1 MLIVLSHW
9 YEIKIR
15 FFYLIFSFIFTLV
28 VSYFYSEVILYFY
41 VVPFISEFK
50 EKKFIFT
57 DLSEGF
63 SSCLSVSFNTSILL
77 SFALIVYSI
86 NSFLIIG
93 LYKKEYF
100 VLKSIYISS
109 GLSLMFSFYI
119 YKSFILPSIIFF
131 FGHFESS
138 KLFELSLEA
147 KISDYLELIF
157 SSFYLTSFALQL
169 PVILFFLMRFNK
181 IKVLFFIRRRKEST
195 VFIFVLGAL
204 FSPPDIL
211 TQMLIVFP
219 LSLLLEISILFFMIV
234 EEYSF

>member
-1 MLIVLSHW
+1 MLVVLSHW
-9 YEIKIR
+9 YELKIR
-15 FFYLIFSFIFTLV
+15 FFYLIISFVFTLV

-41 VVPFISEFK
+41 VAPFINEFE

-77 SFALIVYSI
+77 WFILIVHSV
-86 NSFLIIG
+86 NSFLICG

-100 VLKSIYISS
+100 ILKSIFVLFS
-109 GLSLMFSFYI
+109 LSLIFSFYT
-119 YKSFILPSIIFF
+119 YNLFILPSIISF

-147 KISDYLELIF
+147 KISDYLKLVF
-157 SSFYLTSFALQL
+157 SCFYVISFTFQL
-169 PVILFFLMRFNK
+169 PVIFFFLIYSNK
-181 IKVLFFIRRRKEST
+181 IKVSFLMTKRKESI

-219 LSLLLEISILFFMIV
+219 LLLLLEVSILFFMIV

>member
-1 MLIVLSHW
+1 VA
-9 YEIKIR
+9 
-15 FFYLIFSFIFTLV
+15 
-28 VSYFYSEVILYFY
+28 
-41 VVPFISEFK
+41 PFMSEFE

-77 SFALIVYSI
+77 WFVLIVYSI
-86 NSFLIIG
+86 NSFLISG

-100 VLKSIYISS
+100 ILKSIFMLSS
-109 GLSLMFSFYI
+109 LSLMFSFYA
-119 YKSFILPSIIFF
+119 YNLFILPSIISF
-131 FGHFESS
+131 FGHFEDS

-147 KISDYLELIF
+147 KIFDYLKLVF
-157 SSFYLTSFALQL
+157 SSFYSISFILQL
-169 PVILFFLMRFNK
+169 PVILFFLICSNK
-181 IKVLFFIRRRKEST
+181 IKISFFITRRKEST

-219 LSLLLEISILFFMIV
+219 LSLLLEVSILFFMIV
-234 EEYSF
+234 EEYNS